1 MWFVFALISGAFY
14 TAQGLI
20 TRHIL
25 RGNKDAWAFSFYF
38 SAIGALVSLP
48 FMLTNIK
55 VATQITPWAFM
66 LLVGCLIVLQNI
78 LSFKSANTLE
88 ASVQGSITKFRL
100 VWVFLLGVI
109 ILHEQFSLLK
119 LGGTLSTVLAGSI
132 ILNRYRKPSSL
143 TGVAFAFTA
152 TVIYGIIIILYKY
165 LFSSF
170 NSASLTFFI
179 FFIPALL
186 NIIIMPHALER
197 INAMFREQRVP
208 VILACALGGFANLA
222 MNQSLAMGE
231 ASRALVI
238 IEAFLVITLIGEH
251 LFLKEKSNLP
261 TKILAVGFATLGAI
275 LIRIA

>member
-1 MWFVFALISGAFY
+1 MWLLFALLSGVFY

-48 FMLTNIK
+48 FMLTNVR
-55 VATQITPWAFM
+55 VATHSTQWTLMII
-66 LLVGCLIVLQNI
+66 VGCLIVLQNI
-78 LSFKSANTLE
+78 LNFKSTNTLE
-88 ASVQGSITKFRL
+88 ASIQGSITKFRL
-100 VWVFLLGVI
+100 VWVFLFGILL
-109 ILHEQFSLLK
+109 LHEQFSWLK
-119 LGGTLSTVLAGSI
+119 LIGTVITVFAGVI
-132 ILNRYRKPSSL
+132 ILNKFRRPSSL
-143 TGVAFAFTA
+143 TGVAYAFTA
-152 TVIYGIIIILYKY
+152 TIVYAIVIALYKY

-186 NIIIMPHALER
+186 NLIIMPRALER
-197 INAMFREQRVP
+197 IKTMFHEQRVP
-208 VILACALGGFANLA
+208 VILACGLGGFANLA
-222 MNQSLAMGE
+222 MNQSLAIGE

-238 IEAFLVITLIGEH
+238 IEAFLVVTLIGEH
-251 LFLKEKSNLP
+251 LFLKEESHLL
-261 TKILAVGFATLGAI
+261 TKIVAVGLATLGAI